1 MKVTMSVHTLA
12 SHPQNYKTL
21 GRLKPRRILGNAT
34 LAFAVAGLVLAW
46 NPASLAQVQA
56 QSEPVL
62 EEIIVTAQKREQ
74 SLQDTPISVSA
85 LTGDELELRS
95 ALDISDV
102 ADAIPNVQI
111 QFNGGFGP
119 SRDAT
124 ISIRGIG
131 GGTLFAYQDARVG
144 LYVDGVYLGRL
155 QGGVLS
161 LVDLER
167 VEVLRGPQGTLF
179 GKNTIGGAINLISRR
194 PDTEDFSGYATLEGG
209 DFGLINTKLSL
220 NVPISDELALSVAAV
235 TRDRD
240 PYIISQIDGQ
250 GFQDDNTRSARAA
263 LTWNPASDWTVDLSA
278 DYTRQRNQST
288 GAIHSF
294 QGFHD
299 PTAGPGD
306 AFLDFFYRAHEARF
320 GVPRDNFVTSDTRI
334 NFADYESFD
343 DLDIW
348 GTALDIVWDLGQF
361 DLTSITAY
369 RDLEQLNLGD
379 NDGTPFII
387 TQTQNSLDQ
396 NQFSQELRL
405 GGDLKDGRINFTAG
419 LYYFKEESNWT
430 IDSEGGGPTNSS
442 LFLTLEDVPGPLV
455 APPGAPTFLCP
466 PGPLTPPGFPC
477 FGGAGNPANLAFHPS
492 NFFLPF
498 VSLYDNETTQY
509 AAFIHANFA
518 LTDRINLTAGVRFS
532 NEKKEHN
539 QKIIAK
545 PNLAGGNREQVARRE
560 IATFANDAL
569 LPFDVM
575 DFRDNTV
582 DNDWSGLSPT
592 VSLDYRFNDDVM
604 GYVRYSR
611 GFKSGLFNGFVEGT
625 CACNTALLSEP
636 PVDEEEADSYEIG
649 IKSQWFADR
658 LRINAAIFTTT
669 YDNFQG
675 ISFEPQP
682 TNPAFAAWRNQ
693 SDSEIDGFELEFAA
707 QLTANFLIEGGL
719 GLLDSETAGINP
731 FFVVPPGAKRPN
743 IPEENYNLSADYT
756 IPFSLGSFRLRA
768 DWNYQGEKFA
778 EISNNPLGVTDSYSL
793 LNARVTYAHRSDA
806 WEIAAWVKN
815 LTDESYAEGVFL
827 VAPFLS
833 RWIVPGPPRQ
843 YGLSATV
850 RF

>member
-1 MKVTMSVHTLA
+1 MKVTISFRTLTN
-12 SHPQNYKTL
+12 HPQNHKTL
-21 GRLKPRRILGNAT
+21 GASKPQRIHGKVT
-34 LAFAVAGLVLAW
+34 LAFAAAGLVLAGTE
-46 NPASLAQVQA
+46 AGLAQDQA
-56 QSEPVL
+56 RADPVL

-74 SLQDTPISVSA
+74 RLQDTPISVSA
-85 LTGDELELRS
+85 LTSDELELRS
-95 ALDISDV
+95 ALDISDM

-119 SRDAT
+119 SRDAVV
-124 ISIRGIG
+124 SIRGIG

-155 QGGVLS
+155 QGAVLS

-194 PDTEDFSGYATLEGG
+194 PNSDEFSGYATVEAG
-209 DFGLINTKLSL
+209 DFDLINTKLSL
-220 NVPISDELALSVAAV
+220 NVPVSDELALSFAAV

-250 GFQDDNTRSARAA
+250 GYQDDNTRSARAA
-263 LTWNPASDWTVDLSA
+263 LAWNPANDWTVDLSA

-294 QGFHD
+294 QGYHD

-320 GVPRDNFVTSDTRI
+320 GVPRDNFVTADTRI

-348 GTALDIVWDLGQF
+348 GAALDVDWDLGRF
-361 DLTSITAY
+361 LLTSITSY

-405 GGDLKDGRINFTAG
+405 GGDLRDGRIRFTTG
-419 LYYFKEESNWT
+419 LYYFREDSVWT
-430 IDSEGGGPTNSS
+430 IDSEGGSPNNSS

-455 APPGAPTFLCP
+455 APPGAPPSLCP
-466 PGPLTPPGFPC
+466 PGPMTPPGFPC
-477 FGGAGNPANLAFHPS
+477 FGGAGNPLNLAFHPS

-509 AAFIHANFA
+509 AAFIHADFA
-518 LTDRINLTAGVRFS
+518 LTDRINLIAGVRYS
-532 NEKKEHN
+532 KEKKEHN

-545 PNLAGGNREQVARRE
+545 PNLAGGNREQVANRE
-560 IATFANDAL
+560 IATFANDAM

-575 DFRDNTV
+575 QFRDNTV
-582 DNDWSGLSPT
+582 SHEWSALSPT
-592 VSLDYRFNDDVM
+592 VSLDYRFSDDVM
-604 GYVRYSR
+604 VYFRYAR

-625 CACNTALLSEP
+625 CACNTGLLNEP

-649 IKSQWFADR
+649 IKSQWLADR
-658 LRINAAIFTTT
+658 LRINAAVFTTN

-675 ISFEPQP
+675 ITFEPQP

-719 GLLDSETAGINP
+719 GLIDSETAGINP
-731 FFVVPPGAKRPN
+731 FFVVPPGAKIPN
-743 IPEENYNLSADYT
+743 IPEDNYNLSVDYT
-756 IPFSLGSFRLRA
+756 IPVGSGDIRLRA

-778 EISNNPLGVTDSYSL
+778 EISNNPLGVTDSFSL
-793 LNARVTYAHRSDA
+793 LNARAIYVHRSES
-806 WEIAAWVKN
+806 WELAAWVRN
-815 LTDESYAEGVFL
+815 LTDESYPEGVFL

-843 YGLSATV
+843 YGVSATY